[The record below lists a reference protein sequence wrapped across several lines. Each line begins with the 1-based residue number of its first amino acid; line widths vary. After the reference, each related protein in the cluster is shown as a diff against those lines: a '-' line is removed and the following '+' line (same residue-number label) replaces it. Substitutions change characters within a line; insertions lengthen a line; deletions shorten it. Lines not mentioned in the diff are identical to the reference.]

1 MNISDFRLIKFKYD
15 LTVKEYDNMCD
26 LFTPEELEW
35 VYNINDNCI
44 NHTIK
49 KRNNIADWIWI
60 NEKDLEKAIAILD
73 KYEIRYKI
81 TDHTDNYL
89 YNPEKVP
96 VLREELDKWMES
108 FVTVDF
114 ILDRINLVG
123 IEKISKFEKK
133 FLEKKSKN
141 Y

>member
-1 MNISDFRLIKFKYD
+1 MNISDFRLVKFKYD
-15 LTVKEYDNMCD
+15 HTIKEYDNMCD

-35 VYNINDNCI
+35 VYNINDNHI

-60 NEKDLEKAIAILD
+60 NQKDLDKAIAILD

-108 FVTVDF
+108 FLTVDF